1 MAIAVPVIDG
11 RKVLKGIGFMVLAA
25 TLFPFLN
32 ATSKY
37 LSADYAILQIV
48 WARYLGHLV
57 FVLAVFWPRHGPM
70 LLRPKQPL
78 VQLLRSM
85 LLLSSSGIYFFALSY
100 VPLATAAAISFT
112 GPLLV
117 TALSSPMLGE
127 KVGVDRWVAVA
138 LGFAGALIIVRP
150 GAETAQWG
158 TLILFGSTTCSALY
172 QILTRRLAAHDS
184 PETTNTMSALY
195 ATALTTLAV
204 PPFLTVPADL
214 LAWSMFAALGLIGGF
229 GHYFLA
235 RAYTLGPAAVISPF
249 NYAQLLPAALL
260 GWVVFGD
267 FPDLWTWFGAA
278 VIVASGLYVVARE
291 RQARGARP

>member
-100 VPLATAAAISFT
+100 VPLATATQRSTPTFSPSIGLDSAVTSSGPVNEIAA
-112 GPLLV
+112 
-117 TALSSPMLGE
+117 A
-127 KVGVDRWVAVA
+127 
-138 LGFAGALIIVRP
+138 
-150 GAETAQWG
+150 
-158 TLILFGSTTCSALY
+158 
-172 QILTRRLAAHDS
+172 
-184 PETTNTMSALY
+184 
-195 ATALTTLAV
+195 
-204 PPFLTVPADL
+204 
-214 LAWSMFAALGLIGGF
+214 
-229 GHYFLA
+229 
-235 RAYTLGPAAVISPF
+235 
-249 NYAQLLPAALL
+249 
-260 GWVVFGD
+260 
-267 FPDLWTWFGAA
+267 
-278 VIVASGLYVVARE
+278 VASGT
-291 RQARGARP
+291 